1 MINILGLINFGFM
14 VFMVVNFL
22 SLRFFWEQSMSEF
35 VVDLKRRLFL
45 KGVTTGVGVLLFL
58 VISRGI
64 SCLLKREY
72 WKEAH

>member
-1 MINILGLINFGFM
+1 
-14 VFMVVNFL
+14 
-22 SLRFFWEQSMSEF
+22 MSEF
-35 VVDLKRRLFL
+35 VVDLKHRLFL

>member
-1 MINILGLINFGFM
+1 
-14 VFMVVNFL
+14 
-22 SLRFFWEQSMSEF
+22 MSEF

-58 VISRGI
+58 VISSRGI